1 MKYLIK
7 ATDMITNYTSMQY
20 VEAGSAWDATEIV
33 RNEIIEEHKN
43 GNASNIEFWTIW
55 VVD

>member
-7 ATDMITNYTSMQY
+7 ATDMISNYTSTQY
-20 VEAGSAWDATEIV
+20 VEAGSAWDATEVV

-43 GNASNIEFWTIW
+43 GNASSIEFWTIW
-55 VVD
+55 VID